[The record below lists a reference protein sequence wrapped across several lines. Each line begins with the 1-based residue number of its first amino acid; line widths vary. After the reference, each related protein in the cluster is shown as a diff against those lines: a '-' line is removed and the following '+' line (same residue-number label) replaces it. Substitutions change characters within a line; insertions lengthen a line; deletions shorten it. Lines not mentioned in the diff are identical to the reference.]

1 MKDCERLQHNFNE
14 YAAHGWIEDVWDC
27 KVQEHII
34 WYMYAFI
41 YVCVYIYIFI
51 YLFIFFIYMI
61 PWKEQGTPWTNKN
74 PGLST
79 EKILFDS
86 LVFTF
91 RTNSCCS
98 GANGSHPDMVLKK
111 KTWYHIKPIKIRPS
125 MFDSYLNRWVWLC
138 LSPLPR
144 KLPGA
149 GTSYWSPQ
157 HRCHCW
163 LQALSIIMGQTWL
176 MEARFIS
183 IDYLLSWER
192 GLCFAHDVSSLQC
205 SDKTR
210 FQWWCLIILWRS
222 HWPAPWSHNGMF

>member
-1 MKDCERLQHNFNE
+1 MDGLRTFETVRFKNISYDICMRL
-14 YAAHGWIEDVWDC
+14 Y
-27 KVQEHII
+27 
-34 WYMYAFI
+34 
-41 YVCVYIYIFI
+41 VYIYIYLFI
-51 YLFIFFIYMI
+51 YLYFFIYMI

-98 GANGSHPDMVLKK
+98 GANGSHPDLWFWK

-125 MFDSYLNRWVWLC
+125 MFDSYLNRWVWLR

-157 HRCHCW
+157 HR
-163 LQALSIIMGQTWL
+163 
-176 MEARFIS
+176 
-183 IDYLLSWER
+183 LLSLLAPGIINHYGPNMIDGGTIYINR
-192 GLCFAHDVSSLQC
+192 LSS
-205 SDKTR
+205 
-210 FQWWCLIILWRS
+210 
-222 HWPAPWSHNGMF
+222 